1 MWVLFVVLALVA
13 VAAGVAVIL
22 RNTSLR
28 QAVAVR
34 DAHGRDRSA
43 DRDDGIEYDDD
54 VAYDV
59 VGEAALRRTAA
70 ASAAGSAANGARDA
84 HLARDVP
91 DPPETDVSARNAG
104 EAEAHAAHAAS
115 DPPAI
120 TWPQRFDPRVGE
132 LDDEARI
139 RLLGDLAIV
148 RAVWCL
154 PILEQA
160 TREES
165 APAVLAAAQAAL
177 AASAPGRTTEG
188 AGAPRR

>member
-22 RNTSLR
+22 RNASLR
-28 QAVAVR
+28 QAVGVR
-34 DAHGRDRSA
+34 NTHGRDRSA

-59 VGEAALRRTAA
+59 VGEATLRRAAA
-70 ASAAGSAANGARDA
+70 ASGAGAVANGVRDA
-84 HLARDVP
+84 HHAPDVSERHEP
-91 DPPETDVSARNAG
+91 EVSPNTAAETD
-104 EAEAHAAHAAS
+104 AHAGHAS

-154 PILEQA
+154 PILELA
-160 TREES
+160 TREET
-165 APAVLAAAQAAL
+165 APEVLAAARAAL
-177 AASAPGRTTEG
+177 AACAPRATEG